1 MKPSDGWNSSKLA
14 CQPNSPSFAGMP
26 NIILG
31 FLDIDAVTLCL
42 SEIFLDSVKSVMHR
56 CEFECEFESEIFPW
70 ASRDVSIWYKI
81 NRQTVDCGL
90 LDGESI
96 SKSPENAGT
105 RMKVREKDRQRHTT
119 FGWVYQVEF
128 SLISPIYRM
137 CRPHDRPKKLSAIF
151 EQKGKVS
158 TKLSALGT
166 HKSKSERYVEV
177 QQYSIIMSSTFIYY
191 CVASNGIFMFNLSNW
206 DGMLSVHILWIPF
219 NCGETNSLVVVRSKY
234 FHSYLTTVG
243 SQLVCCCWWCGE
255 DSAMREIHNRQ
266 HSFIIGGLKALFSF
280 HSRSVSFTSSL
291 QLSILCTALR
301 DCSVVWRSK
310 RVSRAISSGSQC

>member
-56 CEFECEFESEIFPW
+56 CEFEFKPEIFLW
-70 ASRDVSIWYKI
+70 ASRDVSIWCKI

-105 RMKVREKDRQRHTT
+105 RMKVREKYRRRHTT

-128 SLISPIYRM
+128 SLISPISRM

-158 TKLSALGT
+158 TKLSALGI
-166 HKSKSERYVEV
+166 HKSKSERARET
-177 QQYSIIMSSTFIYY
+177 ICGSST
-191 CVASNGIFMFNLSNW
+191 IFNYNEFN
-206 DGMLSVHILWIPF
+206 F
-219 NCGETNSLVVVRSKY
+219 
-234 FHSYLTTVG
+234 YL
-243 SQLVCCCWWCGE
+243 LLCC
-255 DSAMREIHNRQ
+255 
-266 HSFIIGGLKALFSF
+266 
-280 HSRSVSFTSSL
+280 
-291 QLSILCTALR
+291 
-301 DCSVVWRSK
+301 
-310 RVSRAISSGSQC
+310 